1 MISLPPALSGMAG
14 GLIVGYLAA
23 RALDLARATLSN
35 AWSMRPPIASIAL
48 VALTVAAPAL
58 AQPTPTGL
66 YRAQAGP
73 DVASMLELAGD
84 GRFRYQR
91 SEGALDEQASGRW
104 TQTPEGA
111 TLETLPHPRPPE
123 WQINTIAEAKD
134 SPLTVM
140 VRVPGGGPDG
150 LAGIY
155 LRIGFAN
162 GDRQAGMTQ
171 YDGWQMDPD
180 ETRQPI
186 WIEFSEPIH
195 GVTSQRFDLPKQ
207 GRMALTV
214 TLVPN
219 DIGIAAFEKTPV
231 TVTKDGIVLHWRGQD
246 IPYARAKNRVEG
258 GKGGISIRV
267 GPSGQ

>member
-1 MISLPPALSGMAG
+1 
-14 GLIVGYLAA
+14 
-23 RALDLARATLSN
+23 
-35 AWSMRPPIASIAL
+35 MRPSLTFAL
-48 VALTVAAPAL
+48 LALTATPAL
-58 AQPTPTGL
+58 AQQTPTGL

-73 DVASMLELAGD
+73 DVASALEIAPD

-111 TLETLPHPRPPE
+111 TLETLPHPRAPE

-171 YDGWQMDPD
+171 YDGWQMDPA

-207 GRMALTV
+207 GKMALTV

-219 DIGIAAFEKTPV
+219 DIGIAAFDKTPV
-231 TVTKDGIVLHWRGQD
+231 TMTKDGIVLHWRGQD
-246 IPYARAKNRVEG
+246 IAYARAKNRPSG
-258 GKGGISIRV
+258 GNGGGLTIRV
-267 GPSGQ
+267 GPNEQ